1 MIRDYPPHGGPLPGP
16 QPDVIYC
23 PFRAAHVRPIPA
35 THQPSPTSHSHE
47 CEHGHVWEINR
58 LTENARDWNGARPNW
73 NLVRRSSRSQRSPLH
88 VNALCT
94 TMSCAS
100 DDEIVAVKEGE

>member
-1 MIRDYPPHGGPLPGP
+1 MIRDYPPHGGPQPGP

-23 PFRAAHVRPIPA
+23 PLCAAHVRPIPA
-35 THQPSPTSHSHE
+35 THQPPPTSHSYE

-73 NLVRRSSRSQRSPLH
+73 NL
-88 VNALCT
+88 
-94 TMSCAS
+94 
-100 DDEIVAVKEGE
+100 DAVCPE